1 LFQLRRSV
9 KPGRFGADGPLV
21 VIPRLPRALVAAV
34 VAACALYVLE
44 TIWPF
49 AGDGVHDW
57 VRDWGVEL
65 LYLLAAIGC
74 GMRAVRSAHERTAW
88 TLMTLAIVCYGA
100 ATLLFVVVE
109 PSFAPLS
116 LHVGWLAFYV
126 LAYVG
131 IVLLLRARLRPFHL
145 GFWLDGVV
153 GVLVLA
159 ALCSAFLL
167 PDVLDS
173 TGSSR
178 SDVILGVAYPTADV
192 VLLAMV
198 VWALS
203 LTGRRAGRMWLV
215 LAAAFALFAAGD
227 IVLAAQLANGTFVRG
242 SLVSVTYPLA
252 ALLLAYAAYQPGLA
266 PRSLRMDSL
275 LVLIAPALYA
285 VVALLLLLSEHAIAL
300 PDAARVL
307 ALAALAAALARGLVT
322 VRELGRLHESRRFE
336 RGFRDAA
343 IGMALVSLDLRYL
356 KVNDALCRLLDRT
369 PQELTGM
376 PIDAVTY
383 PDDQIRTEELAAG
396 YAARAEKRLVRP
408 DGTIIDAAVSTVFV
422 SDDEEPYYFSQIEDV
437 GERRR
442 SERRTRATLELSRR
456 AMTIT
461 DPPALMREAAD
472 LLEEVLGST
481 RVFVSRESQAEGELY
496 ILVRGHHSPGAVP
509 ARIPDGSVTAYAL
522 AQGSWAVTDDIDADE
537 RFVLPDPLRVAGLTQ
552 ALAVPVPRRG
562 GDRYAITAF
571 RQTSEPPFSPADIS
585 FVEGIA
591 HTLATAIDRADM
603 EAATRHQAL
612 HDPLTGLAN
621 RAFLSAH
628 LEHALSAA
636 ARDATTVAALLLD
649 LDRFKVVN
657 DALGHTAG
665 DDLLCEVAGR
675 LRHIVRDADVAA
687 RLGGDEFVVCCERIH
702 EPHDIAVLAQRIV
715 DAFAVPFRAGG
726 RAWHLGA
733 SIGVALSAPGS
744 SAGDLLRDADLAMY
758 RAKDKG
764 GGRYEVFDEDLRERV
779 VERLSL
785 EAALRQAVDRDQL
798 VLHYQ
803 PIVDL
808 ATGSLESFEALVR
821 WQHPQR
827 GLLAPGEFIT
837 IAEDT
842 DLILPIGAWVLH
854 NVCAQLAAWN
864 AAYPQRAPLHV
875 RANLSPRQIT
885 PALPGA
891 VATAVAT
898 AQIAP
903 SQLGL
908 EITER
913 LLIEEP
919 AASRILEEVRALGV
933 SVALDDFG
941 TGYSSLGLLK
951 DYPVDVLKLDRSLIA
966 GLGARPE
973 ATPIVKAAV
982 DMAAALA
989 LTVVAE
995 GIERP
1000 EQARVLADLGCTL
1013 GQGFAF
1019 SPPVPLRDASRLVA
1033 EGAQATSSL

>member
-1 LFQLRRSV
+1 
-9 KPGRFGADGPLV
+9 V

-34 VAACALYVLE
+34 VAVCVVYVVE

-65 LYLLAAIGC
+65 LYLAAAIGC
-74 GMRAVRSAHERTAW
+74 AVRAVRSAHERTAW
-88 TLMTLAIVCYGA
+88 TLLTLAIACYGV
-100 ATLLFVVVE
+100 ATLLYVVVE
-109 PSFAPLS
+109 PSFTPLS
-116 LHVGWLAFYV
+116 LHLGWLAFYA

-145 GFWLDGVV
+145 GLWLDGVV

-167 PDVLDS
+167 PAVLDS

-227 IVLAAQLANGTFVRG
+227 IVLDVQLANGTFVRG
-242 SLVSVTYPLA
+242 SLVSAAYPLA
-252 ALLLAYAAYQPGLA
+252 TLLLAYAAYQPGSA

-285 VVALLLLLSEHAIAL
+285 VVALLLLLIEDPLGL
-300 PDAARVL
+300 PASARWL
-307 ALAALAAALARGLVT
+307 ALVALAAALVRGLVT
-322 VRELGRLHESRRFE
+322 VRELGRLHEGRRFE
-336 RGFRDAA
+336 RGFQDAA
-343 IGMALVSLDLRYL
+343 IGMALVAPDRRYL
-356 KVNDALCRLLDRT
+356 KVNDALCRLLDRA
-369 PQELTGM
+369 PEELIGTS
-376 PIDAVTY
+376 IDNVTH
-383 PDDQIRTEELAAG
+383 PDDQIRTEELVSGRAV
-396 YAARAEKRLVRP
+396 RAEKRLIRR
-408 DGTIIDAAVSTVFV
+408 DGSTIDVAVSTVFV
-422 SDDEEPYYFSQIEDV
+422 SDEEEPYYFSQIEDI

-472 LLEEVLGST
+472 LLEEVLDT
-481 RVFVSRESQAEGELY
+481 RRVFVCRESQSENELY
-496 ILVRGHHSPGAVP
+496 ILVRGHYTPGSTP
-509 ARIPDGSVTAYAL
+509 ARVPEGSVTGYAL
-522 AQGSWAVTDDIDADE
+522 AQGSWAVTDDLEADE
-537 RFVLPDPLRVAGLTQ
+537 RFVMPEALRAAGLTR
-552 ALAVPVPRRG
+552 ALSVPVPRRG

-571 RQTSEPPFSPADIS
+571 RRASDPPFSPGDIG
-585 FVEGIA
+585 FVEGVA

-636 ARDATTVAALLLD
+636 ARDASTVAVLLLD

-665 DDLLCEVAGR
+665 DDLLCEVAER
-675 LRHIVRDADVAA
+675 LRGIVRDADVAA
-687 RLGGDEFVVCCERIH
+687 RLGGDEFVVCCEHIQD
-702 EPHDIAVLAQRIV
+702 PHDMAVLAQRIV

-758 RAKDKG
+758 RAKDQG
-764 GGRYEVFDEDLRERV
+764 GGRYEVFDEDLRKRV

-798 VLHYQ
+798 VLHFQ
-803 PIVDL
+803 PVVEL
-808 ATGSLESFEALVR
+808 TNGSLDSFEALVR
-821 WQHPQR
+821 WQHPER
-827 GLLAPGEFIT
+827 GLLAPGEFIA
-837 IAEDT
+837 IAEET
-842 DLILPIGAWVLH
+842 DLILPIGAWVLR

-864 AAYPQRAPLHV
+864 AAFPDRPPLHV

-891 VATAVAT
+891 VAAA
-898 AQIAP
+898 IAGAGIGP
-903 SQLGL
+903 GQLGL

-966 GLGARPE
+966 GVGARPE

-995 GIERP
+995 GIEQP
-1000 EQARVLADLGCTL
+1000 EQVRVLSDLGCTL

-1019 SPPVPLRDASRLVA
+1019 SRPVPVDEAERLVA
-1033 EGAQATSSL
+1033 QGVQATSSL